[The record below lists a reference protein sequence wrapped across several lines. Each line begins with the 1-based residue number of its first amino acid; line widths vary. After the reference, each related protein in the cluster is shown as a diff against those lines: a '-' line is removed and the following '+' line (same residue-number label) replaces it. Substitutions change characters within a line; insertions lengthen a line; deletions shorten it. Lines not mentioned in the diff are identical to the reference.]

1 MVNRIT
7 DSTKA
12 KLCLALVF
20 ITNFVLRLMVV
31 IEERYDPVCDLEK
44 ETAFPIAWVFQA
56 LIITSITLLPLSY
69 AALRYSKKSGVVL
82 LKALSIF
89 VFSAISF
96 GCVCLLIACLVEFLR

>member
-7 DSTKA
+7 DSAKA

-44 ETAFPIAWVFQA
+44 ETVPNRMGFSGSNYYEHHTSSSKLCCIALF
-56 LIITSITLLPLSY
+56 
-69 AALRYSKKSGVVL
+69 
-82 LKALSIF
+82 
-89 VFSAISF
+89 
-96 GCVCLLIACLVEFLR
+96 